1 MVNLPTKILTVT
13 MSVTHAG
20 QRLDQAL
27 VAVFPQFTRSQLQ
40 QWIAAGHVR
49 VGDAIPRKRDRLRGG
64 EQVEIHVP
72 SVPATTALAEDI
84 PLDVVYEDADLLV
97 INKPPGLV
105 VHPGAGNR
113 EGTLL
118 NALLHHLPALAALPR
133 AGIVH
138 RLDKD
143 TSGLLVV
150 AKTEP
155 ARQHLIAQLAA
166 RTVERE
172 YVALIEGVLIAGGTV
187 EAPIGRHRHDRTRMA
202 VSSRGKQ
209 AVSHYRVLKKYRAH
223 TLAQIKLE
231 SGRTHQ
237 IRVHMAH
244 LRYPVVGDPVYGG
257 RLRLP
262 KGCSELLSQQL
273 RGFKRQALHAVKLSL
288 IHPVTEKKM
297 SWAASVPSDMSELMG
312 TLADDAKTH
321 AK

>member
-1 MVNLPTKILTVT
+1 M
-13 MSVTHAG
+13 
-20 QRLDQAL
+20 
-27 VAVFPQFTRSQLQ
+27 
-40 QWIAAGHVR
+40 
-49 VGDAIPRKRDRLRGG
+49 
-64 EQVEIHVP
+64 
-72 SVPATTALAEDI
+72 
-84 PLDVVYEDADLLV
+84 
-97 INKPPGLV
+97 
-105 VHPGAGNR
+105 
-113 EGTLL
+113 
-118 NALLHHLPALAALPR
+118 
-133 AGIVH
+133 
-138 RLDKD
+138 
-143 TSGLLVV
+143 
-150 AKTEP
+150 
-155 ARQHLIAQLAA
+155 
-166 RTVERE
+166 ERE

-288 IHPVTEKKM
+288 VHPATGKKM

>member
-1 MVNLPTKILTVT
+1 MDCRRPR
-13 MSVTHAG
+13 AG
-20 QRLDQAL
+20 GERD
-27 VAVFPQFTRSQLQ
+27 
-40 QWIAAGHVR
+40 
-49 VGDAIPRKRDRLRGG
+49 PRKRDRLRGG
-64 EQVEIHVP
+64 EQVDIRVP
-72 SVPATTALAEDI
+72 SAPATTALAENI
-84 PLDVVYEDADLLV
+84 PLTVVYEDADLLV

-118 NALLHHLPALAALPR
+118 NALLHHLPPLAALPR

-209 AVSHYRVLKKYRAH
+209 AVSHYRVLKKYRMH
-223 TLAQIKLE
+223 TLAQVKLE

-244 LRYPVVGDPVYGG
+244 LSHPVVGDPVYGG

-262 KGCSELLSQQL
+262 KGCSESLAQQL

-288 IHPVTEKKM
+288 VHPVTGKKM
-297 SWAASVPSDMSELMG
+297 SWAASVPQDMGVLMEM
-312 TLADDAKTH
+312 LAHDAKTS
-321 AK
+321 KS